1 MNTDKQIDKM
11 IEKGYTENQIVE
23 ALTKPRDV
31 VKVRERKIQ
40 EQREDGFYP
49 YDGGGDRVVFET
61 FLSMIGISEDS
72 FPIYQRDLGDAT
84 EYVVAGYSEYKKGK
98 IDDAI
103 VRIARRF
110 TGKQVSCGQINYD
123 WSGLSLFITIW
134 N

>member
-1 MNTDKQIDKM
+1 MKKITISEETKIPGTEYVLEPGDKIQ
-11 IEKGYTENQIVE
+11 
-23 ALTKPRDV
+23 
-31 VKVRERKIQ
+31 VKERKIQ

-49 YDGGGDRVVFET
+49 YDGSGDRVVFEL
-61 FLSMIGISEDS
+61 FLSMAGVPDS
-72 FPIYQRDLGDAT
+72 FPVYQRDLGGAT

-103 VRIARRF
+103 AGIARRF

-123 WSGLSLFITIW
+123 WSGLSLFITMW